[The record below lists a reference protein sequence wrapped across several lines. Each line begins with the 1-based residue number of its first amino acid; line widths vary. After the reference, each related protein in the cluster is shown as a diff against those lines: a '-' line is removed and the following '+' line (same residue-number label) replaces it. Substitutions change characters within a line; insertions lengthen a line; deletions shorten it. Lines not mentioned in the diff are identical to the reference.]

1 MKVTVT
7 ARHVETLEVKNPA
20 AEGDDYFAL
29 RDQLYA
35 AIPDGWKAI
44 GIAVKRP
51 EVIRG

>member
-7 ARHVETLEVKNPA
+7 ARNVETLEVKNPT

-35 AIPDGWKAI
+35 AIPEGWKAI
-44 GIAVKRP
+44 GIKVDRP
-51 EVIRG
+51 EIIR